1 MSALNL
7 AQSLIRIKSISP
19 NDAGCFELIE
29 PELACLG
36 FKVEK
41 IRELNSETLLA
52 KFGTKGKIF
61 CYLGHT
67 DVVPSG
73 PIEEWSSHPF
83 EANVVNDELIGRGAA
98 DMKASIAAFIEA
110 LKNFLATCSK
120 PNLYKITSIK
130 PKRLAK
136 IQPMIVY
143 CQSLIRFRGYT
154 FFLQ

>member
-19 NDAGCFELIE
+19 NDAGCFEVIE
-29 PELACLG
+29 PELSSLG

-52 KFGTKGKIF
+52 KFGNKGKIF

-83 EANVVNDELIGRGAA
+83 EANVVNDELIGRGGQPPHRAEHSRCCSGSA
-98 DMKASIAAFIEA
+98 PLGAHAGGGASAG
-110 LKNFLATCSK
+110 L
-120 PNLYKITSIK
+120 
-130 PKRLAK
+130 
-136 IQPMIVY
+136 
-143 CQSLIRFRGYT
+143 
-154 FFLQ
+154 